1 MRSSGYGERTMGEGE
16 ETRRTDFEGRVAR
29 LLTDF
34 TECSKTVEGAL
45 GKLSGMKGALNGM
58 GKELER
64 IREMLSEEG
73 GLTEEK
79 LDAIG
84 DAVEILEEELAA
96 KRKELAEQSQGK
108 EEEFRNQLQYL
119 RADFENYKRRA
130 EKDKREYA
138 EFSIECF
145 VKDLLPVKEAL
156 EAAVGHASANDNS
169 QALVK
174 GVELTVK
181 QLNELLL
188 RAGLEEIKAEG
199 EQFDP
204 YQHEVVAKE
213 HDDAHP
219 ANTVL
224 EVLRKGYSF
233 RGKVVRPAIV
243 KLAVTKEARNKEGA
257 MQ

>member
-1 MRSSGYGERTMGEGE
+1 MGEGE
-16 ETRRTDFEGRVAR
+16 ASRITDFEGRIAR
-29 LLTDF
+29 LLSDF

-45 GKLSGMKGALNGM
+45 GKLSGLKGALNGM

-64 IREMLSEEG
+64 IREMLADEAE
-73 GLTEEK
+73 LTEEK

-96 KRKELAEQSQGK
+96 KRKELAERSQGK
-108 EEEFRNQLQYL
+108 EEEYRSQLQYL

-130 EKDKREYA
+130 EKDKRDYA
-138 EFSIECF
+138 DFCIECF
-145 VKDLLPVKEAL
+145 LKDLLPVKEAL
-156 EAAVGHASANDNS
+156 EAAIGHARSANENS

-213 HDDAHP
+213 PDEALP

-243 KLAVTKEARNKEGA
+243 KLAVKGEPRSEGGVIG
-257 MQ
+257 

>member
-1 MRSSGYGERTMGEGE
+1 MGEGE
-16 ETRRTDFEGRVAR
+16 ETRRTDFEGRIAR
-29 LLTDF
+29 LLSDL

-45 GKLSGMKGALNGM
+45 GNLSGLKGELNGM

-64 IREMLSEEG
+64 IHEMLADEAE
-73 GLTEEK
+73 LTEEK

-96 KRKELAEQSQGK
+96 KRKELAERSQGK
-108 EEEFRNQLQYL
+108 EEEYRSQLQYL

-130 EKDKREYA
+130 EKDKRDYA
-138 EFSIECF
+138 DFCIECF
-145 VKDLLPVKEAL
+145 LKDLLPVKEAL
-156 EAAVGHASANDNS
+156 EAAIGHASANNNS

-213 HDDAHP
+213 PDEALP

-243 KLAVTKEARNKEGA
+243 KLAVKGEPRSEGGVIG
-257 MQ
+257 

>member
-1 MRSSGYGERTMGEGE
+1 MQSPGSGERTMGEGE
-16 ETRRTDFEGRVAR
+16 ETRRTDFEGRIAHLR
-29 LLTDF
+29 SDF

-45 GKLSGMKGALNGM
+45 DKLSGLKGELNSM

-64 IREMLSEEG
+64 IREMLADEAE
-73 GLTEEK
+73 LTEEK

-96 KRKELAEQSQGK
+96 KRKELVERSQGK
-108 EEEFRNQLQYL
+108 EEEYRSQLQYL

-130 EKDKREYA
+130 EKDKRDYA
-138 EFSIECF
+138 DFCIECF

-156 EAAVGHASANDNS
+156 EAAIGHASANNNS
-169 QALVK
+169 RALVK

-188 RAGLEEIKAEG
+188 RAGLAEIKAEG

-204 YQHEVVAKE
+204 YQHEVAAKE

-219 ANTVL
+219 ANTIL

-233 RGKVVRPAIV
+233 RGKVIRPAVV
-243 KLAVTKEARNKEGA
+243 KLAVTKEAGNKEGA
-257 MQ
+257 IQ

>member
-1 MRSSGYGERTMGEGE
+1 M
-16 ETRRTDFEGRVAR
+16 RRTDCEGRIAR
-29 LLTDF
+29 LLGDF

-45 GKLSGMKGALNGM
+45 GNLRGMKGELNGM

-64 IREMLSEEG
+64 IREMLADEAE
-73 GLTEEK
+73 LTVEK

-84 DAVEILEEELAA
+84 DAVEILEEELAV
-96 KRKELAEQSQGK
+96 KRKELAERSQGK
-108 EEEFRNQLQYL
+108 EEEYRTQLQYL

-130 EKDKREYA
+130 EKDKRDYA
-138 EFSIECF
+138 EFCIECF
-145 VKDLLPVKEAL
+145 LKDLLPVKEAL
-156 EAAVGHASANDNS
+156 EAAIGHASANDNS
-169 QALVK
+169 RALVT

-181 QLNELLL
+181 QLNELML

-199 EQFDP
+199 AQFDP

-224 EVLRKGYSF
+224 EVLRKGYVF

-243 KLAVTKEARNKEGA
+243 KLAVANESGSQEGA
-257 MQ
+257 LR